1 VPYAW
6 HGLTPTQWLHELLDV
21 VGSQPPGHGLRQCPA
36 HHDTHPSL
44 SLTQRPDGAARL
56 RCFAGCHPDEI
67 LQALRCGRRQLYHRP
82 AMPPA
87 RFARY
92 AKLRP
97 DFPPVALR
105 RGHPAGRGYRLESV
119 HTYDPAD
126 RTRHRVQ
133 AHRLLR
139 WRLPSGGGKELEWET
154 RLHTGETIPG
164 LAGTPQRHLPLYH
177 ERQIRV
183 ALSVNEPVLV
193 VESESSADA
202 LTGWCTTTW
211 AGGASH
217 VNTTRLAQILR
228 GYPHQ
233 LLIPDH
239 DPAGLTCLHQLLD
252 AGLGPAVL
260 LGQAGEDARDLHQRH
275 GPDRFTDLVEHLLRA
290 AHTATGPVI
299 AVADRDTLRQI
310 SATTLEQ
317 PANRLTAAQHH
328 PRIPAGTPS
337 STRHL
342 PRPTSCSAVAVAAAA
357 GVPSRSTTGQPA
369 PPATAPRPPRTR

>member
-1 VPYAW
+1 
-6 HGLTPTQWLHELLDV
+6 LDV

-36 HHDTHPSL
+36 HEDRHPSL

-56 RCFAGCHPDEI
+56 RCFAGCQLEEI
-67 LQALRCGRRQLYHRP
+67 LQALRCGRRQLYHPP

-105 RGHPAGRGYRLESV
+105 RRHPAGRGYRLESV

-126 RTRHRVQ
+126 GTRHRVQ

-139 WRLPSGGGKELEWET
+139 WRLPSTGGKELEWET
-154 RLHTGETIPG
+154 RLHTGETISG

-177 ERQIRV
+177 ERQVRV
-183 ALSVNEPVLV
+183 ALSANEPVLV

-211 AGGASH
+211 AGGAAQL
-217 VNTTRLAQILR
+217 NTTRLAQILR

-239 DPAGLTCLHQLLD
+239 DPAGLSCLHKMLN

-275 GPDRFTDLVEHLLRA
+275 GPNRFTDLVEHLLRA
-290 AHTATGPVI
+290 AHTTTAPVI
-299 AVADRDTLRQI
+299 TVNDRDTLRQI
-310 SATTLEQ
+310 PATTVEQ
-317 PANRLTAAQHH
+317 PSNHLTPAQHH
-328 PRIPAGTPS
+328 PRTPAGTPS
-337 STRHL
+337 SEPHL
-342 PRPTSCSAVAVAAAA
+342 PRPTLRPPLPVAAAA
-357 GVPSRSTTGQPA
+357 GVPARSTAGQPA
-369 PPATAPRPPRTR
+369 PPAPHAAHPRTR